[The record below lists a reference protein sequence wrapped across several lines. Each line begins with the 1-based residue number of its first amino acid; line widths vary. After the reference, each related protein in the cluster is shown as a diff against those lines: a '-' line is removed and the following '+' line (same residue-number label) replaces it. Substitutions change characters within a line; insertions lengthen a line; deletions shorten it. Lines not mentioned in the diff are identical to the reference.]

1 MKKPRNKKYKPKYV
15 SVNPMSTFLGGM
27 SCEHADHLRLLNIKN
42 HGALAAIVQGR
53 GTRDDWDRLV
63 GAINMANILC
73 ERGIG
78 DEYRQ
83 DMIAA
88 RDALCECGKR
98 FVTTGR
104 LLFKGDELRAV
115 NAGMAAHDAQVENVR
130 AIDLDQAAAE
140 VIRRVRHGI
149 NTTNVRAEL
158 AKAAQI

>member
-1 MKKPRNKKYKPKYV
+1 MKKPRKKYRPKYV

-27 SCEHADHLRLLNIKN
+27 SGEHADHLRVLNIKN
-42 HGALAAIVQGR
+42 HGALASIVQGS
-53 GTRDDWDRLV
+53 GARDDWDRLV
-63 GAINMANILC
+63 GAINMGNILC

-98 FVTTGR
+98 IVKTGR
-104 LLFKGDELRAV
+104 VLFKGDELRAV
-115 NAGMAAHDAQVENVR
+115 NAGMAAHDAQLENVR
-130 AIDLDQAAAE
+130 AIDIDQAAAE
-140 VIRRVRHGI
+140 VIRRVRYGI

>member
-1 MKKPRNKKYKPKYV
+1 MKKPRNKKYQPKYV
-15 SVNPMSTFLGGM
+15 ARNPMATFFGGM
-27 SCEHADHLRLLNIKN
+27 SGEHANELMVLNLRN
-42 HGALAAIVQGR
+42 HHALSAIAQGR
-53 GTRDDWDRLV
+53 GTREDWDKIV
-63 GAINMANILC
+63 GAINMANIMC

-98 FVTTGR
+98 IVKTGR
-104 LLFKGDELRAV
+104 VLFTGDELRAV
-115 NAGMAAHDAQVENVR
+115 NAGMAAHDAQLENVR
-130 AIDLDQAAAE
+130 AIDIDQAAAE

>member
-1 MKKPRNKKYKPKYV
+1 MKKPRKKYTPKYV
-15 SVNPMSTFLGGM
+15 ARNPMATFFGGM
-27 SCEHADHLRLLNIKN
+27 SGEHADHLVKLNLLN
-42 HGALAAIVQGR
+42 HGALVNICHGS

-63 GAINMANILC
+63 GAINMGNILC

-98 FVTTGR
+98 IVKTGR
-104 LLFKGDELRAV
+104 VLFTGDELRAI
-115 NAGMAAHDAQVENVR
+115 NAGMAAHDAQLENVR
-130 AIDLDQAAAE
+130 AIDIDQAAAE

>member
-1 MKKPRNKKYKPKYV
+1 MKKPRNKKYQPKYV
-15 SVNPMSTFLGGM
+15 SINPMSTFLGGM
-27 SCEHADHLRLLNIKN
+27 SGEHADHLVKLNLLN
-42 HGALAAIVQGR
+42 HGALVNICHGS

-98 FVTTGR
+98 IVKTGR
-104 LLFKGDELRAV
+104 VLFTGDELRAV
-115 NAGMAAHDAQVENVR
+115 NAGMAAHDAQLENVR
-130 AIDLDQAAAE
+130 AIDIDQAAAE

>member
-1 MKKPRNKKYKPKYV
+1 MKKPRKKYTPKYV
-15 SVNPMSTFLGGM
+15 ARNPMATFFGGM
-27 SCEHADHLRLLNIKN
+27 SGEHADHLVKLNLLNP
-42 HGALAAIVQGR
+42 GAFTAIVQGR
-53 GTRDDWDRLV
+53 GTRNDWDRLV
-63 GAINMANILC
+63 GAINMGNVLC

-98 FVTTGR
+98 FLKSNR
-104 LLFKGDELRAV
+104 LLFTGDELQAV
-115 NAGMAAHDAQVENVR
+115 NAGMAAHDAQLENVR
-130 AIDLDQAAAE
+130 AIDIDRASDE
-140 VIRRVRHGI
+140 VMRRVRHGI

>member
-1 MKKPRNKKYKPKYV
+1 MKKPRKKYTPKYV
-15 SVNPMSTFLGGM
+15 ARNPMATFFGGM
-27 SCEHADHLRLLNIKN
+27 SGEHVDHLVKLNLLN
-42 HGALAAIVQGR
+42 HGAFTAIVQGR
-53 GTRDDWDRLV
+53 GTRGDWDRLV
-63 GAINMANILC
+63 GAINMGNVLC

-98 FVTTGR
+98 IVKTGR
-104 LLFKGDELRAV
+104 VLFTGDELRAI

-158 AKAAQI
+158 AKQ

>member
-1 MKKPRNKKYKPKYV
+1 MKKSRNKKYQPKYV
-15 SVNPMSTFLGGM
+15 ARNPMATFFGGM
-27 SCEHADHLRLLNIKN
+27 SGQHADELVKLNLLN
-42 HGALAAIVQGR
+42 HGAMVNICHGS

-63 GAINMANILC
+63 GAINMGNILC

-83 DMIAA
+83 DMISA

-98 FVTTGR
+98 IVKTGR
-104 LLFKGDELRAV
+104 VLFTGDELRAV
-115 NAGMAAHDAQVENVR
+115 NAGMAVHDAQLENVR
-130 AIDLDQAAAE
+130 AIDIDQAAAE

>member
-1 MKKPRNKKYKPKYV
+1 MKKPRNKKYTPKYV
-15 SVNPMSTFLGGM
+15 AKNPMATFFGGM
-27 SCEHADHLRLLNIKN
+27 SGEHADHLRVLNIKN
-42 HGALAAIVQGR
+42 HGALAAIMQGR
-53 GTRDDWDRLV
+53 GTREDWDRLV

-73 ERGIG
+73 ERGVG

-83 DMIAA
+83 HMIAA

-98 FVTTGR
+98 FVSTGR
-104 LLFKGDELRAV
+104 LLFKGDELRAI

-130 AIDLDQAAAE
+130 AIDIDQAAAE